1 MFAYQTRR
9 FGNFGLTRHKAGLVA
24 VITLGLYAFSSLAG
38 NPATA
43 ASSTCAMSTAAV
55 ENAKGKNTGDLA
67 NFLLAHKSQNL
78 TEISFAQDGEPT
90 SIAKWQG
97 RTVLLNLWATWCA
110 PCLREMPA
118 LDALQK
124 ELGGDGFEVVAVSI
138 DMKSDKKPKAFY
150 KKTGIK
156 DLAFYQDQS
165 MGIFTSLRKLGIAKG
180 MPTTVLIGKDGCMI
194 GSLSGPA
201 EWHGQDAITMIKS
214 VMK

>member
-1 MFAYQTRR
+1 MFANQTRR
-9 FGNFGLTRHKAGLVA
+9 FGIFGLTRHKTGLVA

-38 NPATA
+38 NPALA
-43 ASSTCAMSTAAV
+43 ASSTCALSTAAV

-67 NFLLAHKSQNL
+67 NFLLAAKPQNL
-78 TEISFAQDGEPT
+78 TEISFTRDGEPIN
-90 SIAKWQG
+90 IATWQG

-110 PCLREMPA
+110 PCLREMPE

-124 ELGGDGFEVVAVSI
+124 ELGSDGFEVVAVSI

-156 DLAFYQDQS
+156 NLAFYQDKS

-201 EWHGQDAITMIKS
+201 EWNSADAKMLIKAA
-214 VMK
+214 MN